1 MKNNLTK
8 KVAKK
13 TAKVLNS
20 FLSLF
25 CHSYPL
31 SPFII
36 QLFVCLF
43 QNAVLPIALSPKCQ
57 IDTLGQGFDTLE
69 ISLLNTQ
76 S

>member
-1 MKNNLTK
+1 MYITP
-8 KVAKK
+8 
-13 TAKVLNS
+13 
-20 FLSLF
+20 F

-36 QLFVCLF
+36 QLFACLF

-57 IDTLGQGFDTLE
+57 NDTLEQAFDTLE
-69 ISLLNTQ
+69 IGLLNTQ